1 MMGDRAME
9 ERPKW
14 VVAVTGH
21 RHIDP
26 VLIPGLCLRVSGALD
41 GLCLRA
47 GGAPRLLMLN
57 ALAIG
62 ADSLAFDVAV
72 EKGISV
78 DAVLPL
84 PPEEYEKDF
93 APGAARDGFRRR
105 MGKARRVW
113 LPETP
118 APRPECYAALG
129 RALLGR
135 ADTLLA
141 LWDGSMDGPPGGTAF
156 VIKAARDCGA
166 VLQND
171 PGTKSEVC
179 VECIPIR
186 PRSGGGLRSG
196 GMTEGWRF
204 TGE

>member
-1 MMGDRAME
+1 MGECVIKE
-9 ERPKW
+9 EPNL
-14 VVAVTGH
+14 VVAITGH
-21 RHIDP
+21 RHIDRA
-26 VLIPGLCLRVSGALD
+26 LIPDLRRRVSDALD
-41 GLCLRA
+41 SLCLRA
-47 GGAPRLLMLN
+47 GGVSRLLMLN

-72 EKGISV
+72 EKGIPV

-84 PPEEYEKDF
+84 PPEEYEEDF
-93 APGAARDGFRRR
+93 APGAGRDGFRRR
-105 MGKARRVW
+105 MGQARRVW

-171 PGTKSEVC
+171 PGAKSEVR

-186 PRSGGGLRSG
+186 PRREGFQRSG
-196 GMTEGWRF
+196 GMAEGWRV
-204 TGE
+204 TKE